1 MANRYKRQEVLM
13 MLTDMAKSV
22 CENVFVSTR
31 PQSKQPYNEFL
42 VVRVGNIDPYAQT
55 HNIAT
60 VQINC
65 FAKDRDG
72 GVEAADRIETLIDGV
87 TSLLPFDNE
96 RMSCNENPI
105 ILPSVSDGM
114 GYHAVII
121 QFKLI
126 IKL

>member
-1 MANRYKRQEVLM
+1 MANRYNRQEVLQ
-13 MLTDMAKSV
+13 MLVDKAKSV

-31 PQSKQPYNEFL
+31 PQSKPSYTDFL
-42 VVRVGNIDPYAQT
+42 VVRVGNINPYAQT

-65 FAKDRDG
+65 FSKDRDG
-72 GVEAADRIETLIDGV
+72 GVEAVDRIETLIDGV

-96 RMSCNENPI
+96 LASCNENPI

>member
-1 MANRYKRQEVLM
+1 MANRYNRKEVLM

-22 CENVFVSTR
+22 CDNVFVSTR

>member
-1 MANRYKRQEVLM
+1 M

-22 CENVFVSTR
+22 CDNVFVSTR

>member
-1 MANRYKRQEVLM
+1 MANRYNRQEVLM

-22 CENVFVSTR
+22 CDNVFVSTR